1 MEELNQEILE
11 PREEYQQEV
20 EAGINII
27 RQKVDLEKARKKLIA
42 RKKVYSI
49 LLLAGIIGMI
59 GLMFFIYLLS
69 PASNVRSVKIINNNY
84 LSDEYIQEL
93 TGISTKSEYVLLFPG
108 FKEYKASRSPLIND
122 IRITRGANKTVIIDV
137 DENPIM
143 GYRFKDKMELVLG
156 DGSIIKF
163 DQKYVKGITILPLFM
178 NVKDEKVVQV
188 ATQMNRL
195 DFDTVSR
202 IAEVRDFSMSYDSD
216 MVKFVMD
223 DGYEVYTTLDGI
235 PLLVNYL
242 DIITTTTSPN
252 RCIYL
257 DYDHNNA
264 IVRNCRE
271 IEKISDKTPEE
282 EAKEQENQSQQQ
294 EGEQTQQQEAPAEG
308 E

>member
-1 MEELNQEILE
+1 MEEVNQEILE

-27 RQKVDLEKARKKLIA
+27 RQKVDLEKAKKKLIA

-49 LLLAGIIGMI
+49 LLLAGIIGFI
-59 GLMFFIYLLS
+59 GLMFFVYLLT
-69 PASNVRSVKIINNNY
+69 PASNVRSVKILNNNY

-108 FKEYKASRSPLIND
+108 LKAYKASRSPLINNVK
-122 IRITRGANKTVIIDV
+122 ITRGPSKTVIIDV
-137 DENPIM
+137 EENPIM
-143 GYRFKDKMELVLG
+143 GYRFKDNMELVLG

-178 NVKDEKVVQV
+178 NVKDEKVAQV

-223 DGYEVYTTLDGI
+223 DGYEVYTSLDGI

-252 RCIYL
+252 RCVYL

-271 IEKISDKTPEE
+271 IERIADKTPEE
-282 EAKEQENQSQQQ
+282 EAQQNQSERQ
-294 EGEQTQQQEAPAEG
+294 ESEQTEQQEAPAEG